1 MADDVAAPLLT
12 KREFAALQALIYREA
27 GIHLGAHK
35 VALVTGRL
43 TRRVRELG
51 LRSFGEYHDLALRDP
66 AELTRLLDRIT
77 TNETQF
83 FREPQ
88 HFTFLA
94 ERVFPRWR
102 EEAEAGQRP
111 RRVRI
116 WSAAC
121 STGEEPYSL
130 AMLLL
135 EHFADAGWQLEIL
148 ATDLS
153 TQALDR
159 ARAAVWPVEK
169 ARSIPRAMLTRYM
182 LRGRNAQAGHVRVA
196 PEVRALVRFQ
206 HLNLNDARYADVG
219 GFDLIFC
226 RNVLIYFSAA
236 SKAGVI
242 QRLLRH
248 LEPDGFL
255 FIGHAETLNGIS
267 TDVRCVTPTVY
278 ARQGVAPAPARAPH
292 LPPPGL
298 LA

>member
-1 MADDVAAPLLT
+1 VLDETGAPLLT
-12 KREFAALQALIYREA
+12 KREFVALQALIYREA
-27 GIHLGAHK
+27 GIQLGEHK
-35 VALVTGRL
+35 MALVTGRL

-51 LRSFGEYHDLALRDP
+51 LRSFGDYHDLALHDRD
-66 AELTRLLDRIT
+66 ELTRLLDRIT

-88 HFTFLA
+88 HFSFLA

-102 EEAEAGQRP
+102 RDAEEGRRP
-111 RRVRI
+111 RRVHI

-130 AMLLL
+130 AMLLR
-135 EHFADAGWQLEIL
+135 EHFPEAGWSLEVL

-159 ARAAVWPVEK
+159 ARAAVWPTEK
-169 ARSIPRAMLTRYM
+169 ARGIPRTLLTRYM
-182 LRGRNAQAGHVRVA
+182 LRGRNDQAGHVRVA
-196 PEVRALVRFQ
+196 PEVRSLVRFE
-206 HLNLNDARYADVG
+206 HLNLNDASYANVG
-219 GFDLIFC
+219 SFDLIFC

-242 QRLLRH
+242 HRLLRH

-255 FIGHAETLNGIS
+255 FIGHAETLNGVS
-267 TDVRCVTPTVY
+267 SEVRCVTPTVY
-278 ARQGVAPAPARAPH
+278 ARQARGH
-292 LPPPGL
+292 TG
-298 LA
+298 